1 MYNPIDLTGRRILI
15 TGASSGIGRACS
27 VMCSRL
33 GAEVILIARNRTRL
47 DETRRLMADGGHQ
60 IWAGDL
66 AQEGSIPALALEIGR
81 QAGVF
86 HGLIHAAGIL
96 SAIPLRCL
104 DMNKAREVMAINY
117 FAFLELAQCLVRQKG
132 LENGSCVAISSVF
145 SQAGSPTLAAY
156 GASKGALDSSM
167 RSLALEYAPRRIR
180 FNSIAASYI
189 RTPLTD
195 EVRHELGEDLWKRQ
209 VDVRQPLGLG
219 EPEDVA
225 YAATYLLSDAAR
237 FITGTTLVVD
247 GGYLAQ

>member
-33 GAEVILIARNRTRL
+33 GADVILLARDQARL
-47 DETRRLMADGGHQ
+47 EETRRLMAEGCHQ

-66 AQEGSIPALALEIGR
+66 AQEGYLPTVAQEIGR
-81 QAGVF
+81 QTGVF
-86 HGLIHAAGIL
+86 HGIIHAAGIL
-96 SAIPLRCL
+96 SMAPLRLL
-104 DMNKAREVMAINY
+104 DLNKAREVMAINY
-117 FAFLELAQCLVRQKG
+117 FAFLELAQCFVRQKG

-145 SQAGSPTLAAY
+145 GQAGSPTLAAY
-156 GASKGALDSSM
+156 GGSKGALDSSV
-167 RSLALEYAPRRIR
+167 RSLALEFAPRRIR
-180 FNSIAASYI
+180 FNSIAAAYI
-189 RTPLTD
+189 HTPLTD
-195 EVRHELGEDLWKRQ
+195 DVRNELGEDLWKRQ

-225 YAATYLLSDAAR
+225 SAATYLLSDAAR